1 MKSVV
6 VLISGSG
13 SNLQAIMDAAATSG
27 SYRVTGVLSNRADA
41 YGLVRAANKSIP
53 TAIIDHKQF
62 ADRESFDAAMIE
74 QIDGWQ
80 PDLVVLAGFMRIL
93 TEGFVA
99 HYNGRLINIHPSLL
113 PKFKGVNT
121 HERAI
126 AAGEAE
132 HGCTVHFVTPELD
145 SGAAITQAA
154 TAIQADD
161 TAQTLQQ
168 RIHKLEHLI
177 YPLAVEWFATDR
189 LEQRLDRAWL
199 DGEPLSAGGKRI
211 EADT

>member
-13 SNLQAIMDAAATSG
+13 SNLQAIMDAAATSA

-41 YGLVRAANKSIP
+41 YGLVRAADKSIP
-53 TAIIDHKQF
+53 TAVIDHKQF
-62 ADRESFDAAMIE
+62 ADRDSFDAAMIE

-126 AAGEAE
+126 AAGETE

-154 TAIQADD
+154 TPIQADD

-168 RIHKLEHLI
+168 RIHTLEHLI

-189 LEQRLDRAWL
+189 LEQRMDQAWL

-211 EADT
+211 EADA